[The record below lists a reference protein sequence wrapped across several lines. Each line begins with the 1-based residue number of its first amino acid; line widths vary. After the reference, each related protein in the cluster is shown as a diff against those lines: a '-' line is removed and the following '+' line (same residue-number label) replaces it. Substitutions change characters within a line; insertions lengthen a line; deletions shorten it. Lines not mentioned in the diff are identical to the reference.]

1 MTSLFSIIFQWHY
14 TECTKQRNI
23 STGNLLDV
31 HDDYSWR
38 TIRLRVSY
46 LCGCLRLLIDSDL
59 STNREV
65 K

>member
-38 TIRLRVSY
+38 TIRLRVSC
-46 LCGCLRLLIDSDL
+46 LCGCL
-59 STNREV
+59 
-65 K
+65 